1 MRPRYVGP
9 MIIVSRNR
17 GSAYI
22 ICDLDGTLVHAPV
35 AAFRVVPYF
44 ARHEL
49 NIPDLED
56 HIDVSTTRLRELERS
71 TSADPDDPEIA
82 EPAYAD
88 HPDEP
93 ADSDE
98 DEERVSVSQ

>member
-1 MRPRYVGP
+1 

-17 GSAYI
+17 GGAYI
-22 ICDLDGTLVHAPV
+22 ICDLDGTLAHAPV

-49 NIPDLED
+49 NSPDLED
-56 HIDVSTTRLRELERS
+56 HIDISTTQLRELERS
-71 TSADPDDPEIA
+71 TTADPDNPEIA

-88 HPDEP
+88 HPDKPANKP

-98 DEERVSVSQ
+98 EEERVSVSQ